1 MGAEPA
7 EAPGVSGGPSPV
19 AQGRAVEE
27 EAAYYQAVEEFFVS
41 RRGDPLFLSN
51 SDWLLVRDWRRAGI
65 PLRIVLRG
73 IEDALDSHA
82 HSWSR
87 DRKVGSLRY
96 CAVEVDVA
104 RERWERALAAG
115 SEPEELGGAR
125 ERLVVALGAA
135 ASLGAESQRV
145 AREILDRL
153 GADAGATTA
162 RGTEAWLAERE
173 ARMVAEIR
181 RENPDLAARA
191 AAEVAGEI
199 APYRARMPPRVAEQI
214 EEDALTRRL
223 LAAYG
228 LPRLSLFA

>member
-7 EAPGVSGGPSPV
+7 EAARVSGGT
-19 AQGRAVEE
+19 AQVSERRAVDE

-51 SDWLLVRDWRRAGI
+51 ADWLLVREWRRAGI

-73 IEDALDSHA
+73 IGDAFDSHS

-96 CAVEVDVA
+96 CAAEVDVA
-104 RERWERALAAG
+104 RERWERALAT

-125 ERLVVALGAA
+125 DRLRAALAA
-135 ASLGAESQRV
+135 ASSLGAGSQRIAQEVLMGLGAEAV
-145 AREILDRL
+145 GTLARER
-153 GADAGATTA
+153 
-162 RGTEAWLAERE
+162 EAWLAAQEVRL
-173 ARMVAEIR
+173 VAEVR
-181 RENPDLAARA
+181 REDPGLTARA
-191 AAEVAGEI
+191 AAEVAREI
-199 APYRARMPPRVAEQI
+199 APYRARMPPRVAQQI

-228 LPRLSLFA
+228 LPRLSLFL

>member
-7 EAPGVSGGPSPV
+7 EAPRVSGGPSPV
-19 AQGRAVEE
+19 AQSRAVDE

-51 SDWLLVRDWRRAGI
+51 ADWLLVRDWRRAGI

-87 DRKVGSLRY
+87 ERKVGSLRY
-96 CAVEVDVA
+96 CAAEVDVA
-104 RERWERALAAG
+104 RERWERALATG

-125 ERLVVALGAA
+125 DRLVAALGAA
-135 ASLGAESQRV
+135 ASLGAESQLV
-145 AREILDRL
+145 AREVLERL
-153 GADAGATTA
+153 VVEAGATSA

-173 ARMVAEIR
+173 ARMVAAIR

-191 AAEVAGEI
+191 SAEVAGEI
-199 APYRARMPPRVAEQI
+199 APYRARMPPRVAQQI
-214 EEDALTRRL
+214 EDDAFTRRL

-228 LPRLSLFA
+228 LPRLSLFT